1 MLEALLPYAP
11 FVCVTLGI
19 AAALWSAYWLLI
31 KRHPDLGKERR
42 FPRQLVMLGMVLV
55 ALVAMVLVL
64 PISESSRNHLLGLV
78 GIAISAVI
86 ALSST
91 TVVANLMAGV
101 LLRITK
107 PFRIGDF
114 IRAGEHSGRVTE
126 RGLFDT
132 EIQSESRE
140 LIAIPNTFLI
150 SHPVTTVRSSGTVI
164 SVSLSLGFD
173 VHHGRVEPLLMKAA
187 EASGL
192 ADPFVHILD
201 IGNYSVTY
209 RVSGFLEDTKRLL
222 TARSNLCRQVLDVL
236 HGQAIEIMSPS
247 FMTQRRIDSG
257 AKVIP
262 PVYKARSTDDQA
274 SAEDLVFDKAEQA
287 ERLENEKQRV
297 MEAIGGLE
305 ASLKDAP
312 AEERNAIKEKIEGAR
327 KRLAALDNGDAG
339 QEPKP
344 GT

>member
-1 MLEALLPYAP
+1 MLKSLLPFVP
-11 FVCVTLGI
+11 FACVVLGLG
-19 AAALWSAYWLLI
+19 AALWAAYWLLI
-31 KRHPDLGKERR
+31 RRHPDLGKERR
-42 FPRQLVMLGMVLV
+42 FPRQLVLLGLSIA
-55 ALVAMVLVL
+55 ALVAAVLVL
-64 PISESSRNHLLGLV
+64 PISESSRNHLLGLI

-150 SHPVTTVRSSGTVI
+150 SHPVTTVRSSGAVI

-173 VHHGRVEPLLMKAA
+173 VHHARVEPLLMKAA

-192 ADPFVHILD
+192 GDPFVHILEL
-201 IGNYSVTY
+201 GNYSVTY
-209 RVSGFLEDTKRLL
+209 RISGFLEDTKRLL
-222 TARSNLCRQVLDVL
+222 TARSNLCREVLDAL
-236 HGQAIEIMSPS
+236 HGNGIEIMSPS
-247 FMTQRRIDSG
+247 FMTQRRIDAG
-257 AKVIP
+257 TRVIP
-262 PVYKARSTDDQA
+262 PAYKARTSEEQA
-274 SAEDLVFDKAEQA
+274 SAEDLVFDKAEEA

-297 MEAIGGLE
+297 IEAIEGLE
-305 ASLKDAP
+305 ASLKVVAP
-312 AEERNAIKEKIEGAR
+312 EERGAVKEKIESAQ
-327 KRLAALDNGDAG
+327 KRLAALDGGDAG
-339 QEPKP
+339 
-344 GT
+344 G